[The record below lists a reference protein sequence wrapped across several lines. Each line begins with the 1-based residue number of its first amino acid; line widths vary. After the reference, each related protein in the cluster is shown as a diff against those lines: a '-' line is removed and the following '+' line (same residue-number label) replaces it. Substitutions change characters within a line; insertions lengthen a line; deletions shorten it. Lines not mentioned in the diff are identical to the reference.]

1 MCFVGLPTA
10 RNITFMGLPGV
21 KVIPE
26 YTSPG
31 CGTGG
36 ACWSAVVRQESYES
50 TLGHLNCGVVGNI
63 SNRQP
68 QHAAN
73 KDRADNLSG
82 MISA

>member
-1 MCFVGLPTA
+1 MCFVGLPTD

-26 YTSPG
+26 YTPLG
-31 CGTGG
+31 CGFGG
-36 ACWSAVVRQESYES
+36 ACLSVVVRQESYS
-50 TLGHLNCGVVGNI
+50 RAPNCGVVGNI

-68 QHAAN
+68 RHAAN
-73 KDRADNLSG
+73 KDRADSLSG